1 MISDARKEYGDI
13 IDLQHHVSEVHP
25 QMSRLNRAA
34 QFSPFAALT
43 GYEDLI
49 DEAARRTESQIEL
62 DESEK
67 EEISRKLNT
76 LLALDEPQ
84 EVRISYFVQ
93 DGKKTGGSYETASGC
108 ITAYREFA
116 RAVILDSGIS
126 IPIDDIVS
134 ISSDYFDRDHKR
146 T

>member
-43 GYEDLI
+43 GYDDLI
-49 DEAARRTESQIEL
+49 DEAARRTELQIEL

-67 EEISRKLNT
+67 EVISRKLNT

-93 DGKKTGGSYETASGC
+93 DGKKSGGSYETASGC

-116 RAVILDSGIS
+116 RAIILDSGTS
-126 IPIDDIVS
+126 IPLDDIVS
-134 ISSDYFDRDHKR
+134 ITSDYFN
-146 T
+146 

>member
-43 GYEDLI
+43 GYDDLI
-49 DEAARRTESQIEL
+49 DEAARRTELQIEL

>member
-34 QFSPFAALT
+34 QFSPFALT
-43 GYEDLI
+43 GYDDLI
-49 DEAARRTESQIEL
+49 DEAARRTELQIEL